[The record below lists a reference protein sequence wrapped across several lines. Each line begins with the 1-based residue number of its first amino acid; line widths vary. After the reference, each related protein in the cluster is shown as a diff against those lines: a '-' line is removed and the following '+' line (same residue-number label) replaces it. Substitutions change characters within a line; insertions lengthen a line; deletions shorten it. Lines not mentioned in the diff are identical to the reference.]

1 MSSSIGQRTRRGFVA
16 SAWELEMSRAP
27 EKELVT
33 EDEMARKKL
42 GPRGV
47 PGGPDPAKMT
57 PQEEKNIP
65 KTGRFDGHTA

>member
-1 MSSSIGQRTRRGFVA
+1 
-16 SAWELEMSRAP
+16 MSRAT

>member
-1 MSSSIGQRTRRGFVA
+1 
-16 SAWELEMSRAP
+16 MSRAA
-27 EKELVT
+27 EKKLVT
-33 EDEMARKKL
+33 EDETARKIL